1 MAASKFN
8 FTPPAYT
15 VFRWLTDPGPGVP
28 REIRNDLLGELFA
41 APKAVIAGVI
51 NGLILNVAALGL
63 HAGAIF
69 AAFAAIDLVLA
80 VVRIRVVRR
89 ALDAAEGGRP
99 TPTDLYLLTATCW
112 YALLGAMAF
121 MATFSA
127 IVPLQL
133 LAITYVVG
141 MVGPICARNYA
152 APRYAL
158 TAIVLCEVP
167 LVLGAGLSGNPW
179 MLIMVLQTPL
189 FLYGAT
195 TVIRRIQAM
204 AVAALM
210 SEHESSRRARH
221 DPLTGLLNRL
231 GLDEALSA
239 ARNIFTLYF
248 LDLDGFK
255 AINDNFGHPAGDKAL
270 VGVAARLLS
279 IVSADDIVARLG
291 GDEFVVVASNLSPPL
306 ATLFAERLVRAVAD
320 EPYVID
326 GIGPVRVGVS
336 VGYICVPEDAG
347 HDDDLLEKIDAALYD
362 AKGAGKGTHRRYRFV
377 ESPPPG
383 RIRRRV
389 A

>member
-1 MAASKFN
+1 MAASRFN
-8 FTPPAYT
+8 FTPPAYK
-15 VFRWLTDPGPGVP
+15 VFRWLTDPGIGVP
-28 REIRNDLLGELFA
+28 REIRSDLLGELFA

-63 HAGAIF
+63 HAGVIF
-69 AAFAAIDLVLA
+69 AAFAAIDLVLV
-80 VVRIRVVRR
+80 VVRIRVVRL
-89 ALDAAEGGRP
+89 ALDAAENGRP

-121 MATFSA
+121 MATYSA

-158 TAIVLCEVP
+158 MAVILCEIP
-167 LVLGAGLSGNPW
+167 LVIGAGLSGSRW

-189 FLYGAT
+189 FLYGVI
-195 TVIRRIQAM
+195 TVIRRFQTM
-204 AVAALM
+204 AVAALR
-210 SEHESSRRARH
+210 SEHESSHRARH

-231 GLDEALSA
+231 GLDEALNA
-239 ARNIFTLYF
+239 ANDLFTLYY

-255 AINDNFGHPAGDKAL
+255 PINDNFGHPTGDKVLSA
-270 VGVAARLLS
+270 VAARLLS
-279 IVSADDIVARLG
+279 VVRTDDIVARLG
-291 GDEFVVVASNLSPPL
+291 GDEFVIVAPNMSPPL
-306 ATLFAERLVRAVAD
+306 ATLFAERIVRSVTD

-326 GIGPVRVGVS
+326 EVGPLRVGVS
-336 VGYICVPEDAG
+336 VGYVCVPEDARR
-347 HDDDLLEKIDAALYD
+347 DDDLLQKIDAALYE
-362 AKGAGKGTHRRYRFV
+362 AKALGKGTHRRYRPART
-377 ESPPPG
+377 PPHK
-383 RIRRRV
+383 RIRRH